1 MPRVK
6 STLNIKYLTEEEL
19 KRLFAVI
26 SSPRDKAIFRIGYH
40 RGLRAGEVADL
51 QISDYE
57 PESGRLFVHRKKNGD
72 SGIYGLT
79 TIELKSLRAW
89 LKIRGTEAGPIFTS
103 NRGTGISQQMLDVLM
118 KQYCALAHVPP
129 DRAHFHALRHSCGTH
144 LLSKGRDLSEVKE
157 HLGHKW
163 IASTLEY
170 AKITNKHRDRMAREL
185 KGWT

>member
-1 MPRVK
+1 MPRSK
-6 STLNIKYLTEEEL
+6 SSLNIKYLTEEEL

-26 SSPRDKAIFRIGYH
+26 ACPRDTAIFRLGYH
-40 RGLRAGEVADL
+40 RGLRAGEVADI
-51 QISDYE
+51 QMSDYE
-57 PESGRLFVHRKKNGD
+57 PEVGRIFIRRKKHGD

-79 TIELKSLRAW
+79 SIEIKSLKAW
-89 LKIRGTEAGPIFTS
+89 LRDRGTESGPIFTS

-118 KQYCALAHVPP
+118 KRYCALACIPR
-129 DRAHFHALRHSCGTH
+129 DRAHFHTLRHSCGTH

-170 AKITNKHRDRMAREL
+170 AKITNTHRDRMAREL
-185 KGWT
+185 KGWA